1 MCQATVLFISIDG
14 MCQWLASVYAGINK
28 HWEEIVSS
36 SASQAEIMVLE
47 FVLCIHE
54 LMAFTV
60 FSIYF
65 MLMCYSKNLALRY
78 SCFPRTSLISSSV
91 KMFLGL
97 RADYV
102 QPSPPL

>member
-28 HWEEIVSS
+28 HWEEIVLS

-54 LMAFTV
+54 PMAFMV

-65 MLMCYSKNLALRY
+65 MHMCDSRNLALRY

-91 KMFLGL
+91 KTFLGL